1 MNPNDAAI
9 GRMLIPAAEIHTRIS
24 GLARRISDDYAG
36 VGLLAL
42 TVLRGG
48 FVFGA
53 DLIRRMDPAIAVQV
67 DFLRAGSYG
76 DGTTSSGR
84 VDVEHPPPVDGRD
97 VLIVEDIV
105 DTGRTL
111 TSLQE
116 RIRDRGARSLRT
128 VTLLDKEGRPD
139 RRCTLDYVGF
149 RIPDLFVVGYGL
161 DYAQMYR
168 HLPDIHVLNHEPRPE
183 ESP

>member
-9 GRMLIPAAEIHTRIS
+9 GRTLIPAAEIRDRIA
-24 GLARRISDDYAG
+24 GLAHRISDDYAG
-36 VGLLAL
+36 GGLLAL

-53 DLIRRMDPAIAVQV
+53 DLIRQMDPEIAVQV
-67 DFLRAGSYG
+67 DFLRASSYG
-76 DGTTSSGR
+76 DRTTSAGR
-84 VDVEHPPPVDGRD
+84 VDVAHPPPVEDRD

-111 TSLQE
+111 ESLQE
-116 RIRDRGARSLRT
+116 RIRDHGARSLRT

-168 HLPDIHVLNHEPRPE
+168 HLPDIHVLDHGPRPE